1 MWIIVLAI
9 LYYGY
14 HLIKEA
20 MDDAE
25 MRNWARSKGYDTY
38 SSRTGMRYTDTNE
51 KYYGSKRYYA
61 EKHGKK

>member
-1 MWIIVLAI
+1 
-9 LYYGY
+9 
-14 HLIKEA
+14 
-20 MDDAE
+20 